1 MRTYFYV
8 MQYSLPLFFGGRS
21 GSVVYTRAN
30 TKNLCALGLQSYSWC
45 SQWNLM
51 HSRWCD
57 RNIAEQLQCYFF
69 SMANLTIGIAPWD
82 HSPLGIARSHFPQE
96 MQPSFASETKCLVK
110 RAHKRGQLQCVTGYQ
125 LVRSKRVLTEYS
137 PVCCLVT
144 ACSLRRTSTEKFHSF
159 ERRRAYFWRG
169 FISVYIV
176 CRKSN
181 ERIPRKSAG
190 TGLSQVRRLIPIYI
204 RCILLSSL

>member
-1 MRTYFYV
+1 

-110 RAHKRGQLQCVTGYQ
+110 RTHKRGQLQCVTGYQ
-125 LVRSKRVLTEYS
+125 LVTLT
-137 PVCCLVT
+137 PAV
-144 ACSLRRTSTEKFHSF
+144 K
-159 ERRRAYFWRG
+159 
-169 FISVYIV
+169 
-176 CRKSN
+176 
-181 ERIPRKSAG
+181 KSADRVF
-190 TGLSQVRRLIPIYI
+190 TS
-204 RCILLSSL
+204 LLSCHCMFFTANINREVPQF